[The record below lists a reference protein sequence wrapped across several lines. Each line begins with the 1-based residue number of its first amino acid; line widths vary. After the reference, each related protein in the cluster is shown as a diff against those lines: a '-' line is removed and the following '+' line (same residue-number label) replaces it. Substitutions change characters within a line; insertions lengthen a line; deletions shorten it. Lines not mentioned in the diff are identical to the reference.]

1 VTIVR
6 IGATKKYSEGWA
18 AAFGKGKRTIEPAPV
33 GKKTTAKKATAQAST
48 KASTKRKSSAKSRK
62 K

>member
-18 AAFGKGKRTIEPAPV
+18 AAFGKGKKTIEPAPV
-33 GKKTTAKKATAQAST
+33 GKKTSAKKAAAKTPV
-48 KASTKRKSSAKSRK
+48 KASAKRKSSAKPRK